1 MVVLT
6 KRASE
11 EVVIDKPVRVVFL
24 ETARDHVTFGVLDPD
39 EGLGESRRGGAPDS
53 DRGTV
58 QVIAPYGEEIEI
70 DG

>member
-11 EVVIDKPVRVVFL
+11 EVVMDKPVRVVVL
-24 ETARDHVTFGVLDPD
+24 ETARDHVTLGVLDPGD
-39 EGLGESRRGGAPDS
+39 GFAGSRRGGFPDS

-58 QVIAPYGEEIEI
+58 KVIAPYGEEIEI

>member
-1 MVVLT
+1 VVVFT
-6 KRASE
+6 RGPSE
-11 EVVIDKPVRVVFL
+11 EVVIDRPVRVVFL

-39 EGLGESRRGGAPDS
+39 EGLGESRRGVSPDS

-58 QVIAPYGEEIEI
+58 TIIAPYGEEIEI

>member
-1 MVVLT
+1 
-6 KRASE
+6 
-11 EVVIDKPVRVVFL
+11 
-24 ETARDHVTFGVLDPD
+24 VTFGVLDPD